1 MLLRTDFPLIFFS
14 LLMIIESKL
23 LLKTQINAN
32 RLKKFLQC
40 IEKKPNLNDI
50 TLEEISSLIGIFI

>member
-40 IEKKPNLNDI
+40 IEQKPNLNDI